1 MCYINI
7 TVKKKKEIAKLT
19 VAKPYSMCY
28 TQNRRMTEELFLLGE
43 DLLKPV
49 TETEFL
55 AAWEK
60 NQKKTL
66 AAEWKE
72 LDI

>member
-1 MCYINI
+1 
-7 TVKKKKEIAKLT
+7 
-19 VAKPYSMCY
+19 
-28 TQNRRMTEELFLLGE
+28 MTEELFLLGE